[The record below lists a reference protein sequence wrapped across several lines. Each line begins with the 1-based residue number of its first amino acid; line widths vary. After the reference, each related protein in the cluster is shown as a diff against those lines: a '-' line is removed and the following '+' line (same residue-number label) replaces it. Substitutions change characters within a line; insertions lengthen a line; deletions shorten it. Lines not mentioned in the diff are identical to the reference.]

1 MHVSRKVRCLM
12 SELQVKFLANNNSHK
27 LYYQK
32 INFVI
37 NIILL
42 FPFPDFLHAVAIKAN
57 PVSAILK
64 IVLYKVYY
72 QYTFLHRVS

>member
-1 MHVSRKVRCLM
+1 MHVSRKVHCLM
-12 SELQVKFLANNNSHK
+12 SEFQVKFHVNNNSHK

-37 NIILL
+37 ILL
-42 FPFPDFLHAVAIKAN
+42 FPLPDFLHAVAIKAN

-64 IVLYKVYY
+64 IVLDKVY
-72 QYTFLHRVS
+72 YTFLHRVS

>member
-37 NIILL
+37 ILL
-42 FPFPDFLHAVAIKAN
+42 FPLPDFLHAVAIKAN

-64 IVLYKVYY
+64 IVLDKVYY
-72 QYTFLHRVS
+72 TFPHRVS